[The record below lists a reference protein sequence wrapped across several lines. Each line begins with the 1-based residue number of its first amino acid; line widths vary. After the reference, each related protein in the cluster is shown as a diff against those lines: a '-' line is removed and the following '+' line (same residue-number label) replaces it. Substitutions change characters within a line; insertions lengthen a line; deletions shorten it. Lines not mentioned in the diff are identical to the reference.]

1 MPTLL
6 PCVDAQMFYV
16 NSPPE
21 VITLEVTAVISTQCL
36 GMTRL
41 CFYLPFVKFWKAVFS
56 FVTVLRQV
64 ELTVPHQQQVLYKCV
79 AV

>member
-1 MPTLL
+1 MI
-6 PCVDAQMFYV
+6 YV
-16 NSPPE
+16 NSLPE

-41 CFYLPFVKFWKAVFS
+41 GFFFPFAKFWKPVFF

-64 ELTVPHQQQVLYKCV
+64 ELTVPH
-79 AV
+79 